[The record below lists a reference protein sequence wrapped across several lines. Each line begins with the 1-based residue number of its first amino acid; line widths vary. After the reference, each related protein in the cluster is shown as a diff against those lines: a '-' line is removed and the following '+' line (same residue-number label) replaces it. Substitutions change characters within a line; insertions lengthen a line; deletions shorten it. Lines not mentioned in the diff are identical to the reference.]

1 MVNRGAICIIFL
13 TIPIAFGLQKFLRIS
28 CRNEA
33 LFKGKYSDLTV
44 TSSSSHIISLTT
56 ELQVRHCA
64 RGCTKNTL
72 CKSFAFN
79 KLLSEG
85 NCKLLNN
92 EKSDLKTNDII
103 SSSGWIL
110 YEPVEQ
116 TSSRCQGRCT
126 VGYVCKETCANT
138 DGYICEDVNECLTSP
153 CYNGGTCINTV
164 GSFSC
169 TCAPGW
175 EGTDCQIDKNECL
188 NNPCLNS
195 GTCSNSVGSYSCT
208 CTQGWTGHDCQ
219 TDINE
224 CLTSPCA
231 NGGTCSNTAG
241 SYSCSCSSGW
251 SGTHCQTAVLR
262 TIRSINHPSNYL
274 NSNTQ
279 SWHLSFGTC
288 KIEIT
293 FDPFLTESTHDKVS
307 LWDGPSTS
315 YSLIATLSGS
325 RAGATYRST
334 GPSMYVQFTTDGSV
348 VNTGFLGTYRCYA

>member
-1 MVNRGAICIIFL
+1 MLKQWSLHTSQEMANRGVICMIFL
-13 TIPIAFGLQKFLRIS
+13 TIPIAFGLHKFLRMS

-33 LFKGKYSDLTV
+33 LFKGKYRDLTV

-92 EKSDLKTNDII
+92 EKSDLNTNDII

-126 VGYVCKETCANT
+126 VGYACKETCGNT
-138 DGYICEDVNECLTSP
+138 DGYTCE
-153 CYNGGTCINTV
+153 
-164 GSFSC
+164 
-169 TCAPGW
+169 
-175 EGTDCQIDKNECL
+175 
-188 NNPCLNS
+188 
-195 GTCSNSVGSYSCT
+195 
-208 CTQGWTGHDCQ
+208 
-219 TDINE
+219 DINE

-251 SGTHCQTAVLR
+251 SGTHCRKKVLG
-262 TIRSINHPSNYL
+262 TITSINYPSNYL
-274 NSNTQ
+274 DNYEEAWNLKAGS
-279 SWHLSFGTC
+279 TC

-293 FDPFLTESTHDKVS
+293 FDSFLTESTHDRVS
-307 LWDGPSTS
+307 LWDGSPSS
-315 YSLIATLSGS
+315 SSLIITLSGNHT
-325 RAGATYRST
+325 GATYCST
-334 GPSMYVQFTTDGSV
+334 GFSMYVNFTTDHSKV
-348 VNTGFLGTYRCYA
+348 YTGFKGTYKCVP